1 MITKIKTINDFAVF
15 NNFTWDTSVLDKSGQ
30 PLVFNKLNVLYGRN
44 YSGKTT
50 LSRIFRALETH
61 QLPEKY
67 DSPKFEVVTEN
78 GQSIRQDNLAS
89 SNLNVRVFNED
100 FVRANLRFL
109 IDPDSEIAPF
119 AILGADNAET
129 EKAIKDLEEEIGS
142 DKDTQETGL
151 HKQLKEAKEAAKKA
165 QTDYSTDF
173 DGLERKLADK
183 ATNKRTGIKYNVNR
197 FGDQNYNITK
207 IKQDIS
213 VVTASTYTHLTA
225 DKKAENESTIVEQE
239 KSKIQHLAIQSLL
252 FDSYCHRASV
262 FLSQEIGASNKIP
275 ELLLNI
281 ALNDWVKQGTN
292 ILEGQ
297 KICAFCG
304 NPITDERWAVIH
316 AHFDE
321 ESKKLESEIDDL
333 VSQINSEKTLLHK
346 PFQIDKGSFYTKYYP
361 KIDEHLKTWDEA
373 VQEYCQSLD
382 KIIEQLQD
390 RKTQIT
396 VPIKFVFPKDNSAVL
411 EKVIEEF
418 NAIIKE
424 NNEFSSKLASAKAA
438 SYKALRLQ
446 EIADYCVTIEYEK
459 TIKQISIL
467 ESKRDKANKT
477 ANEAEEKLSI
487 KKQELLEK
495 RRQLNDEEEGAR
507 RVNKYLNDYFGH
519 NFVTLE
525 AEKVIEGEK
534 RIKFQIMRDGKP
546 AYNLS
551 EGECSLIS
559 FCYFM
564 AKLDDINT
572 QGTKPIIWI
581 DDPISSLDGNHI
593 YFMYSLIVA
602 RIAKTGNFEQ
612 LFISTHNLDF
622 LKYLKRLNS
631 YQPNA
636 KNEMKA
642 VSKQYFFIEREG
654 KLSKLLKMPN
664 YLAKN
669 ATEFNYLFSIVY
681 KCSKCV
687 TVTDDNY
694 DMLYSFGNSA
704 RKFLEMLLY
713 FQFPDDSEE
722 MLPKLKRF
730 FGSEEIP
737 PILMDRM
744 FNEDSHGTSPE
755 RSLKVDI
762 DPETIPVAKKVV
774 EKLQENKSQYD
785 ALLNS
790 IGEKPSP

>member
-1 MITKIKTINDFAVF
+1 MITKIKAISNFAVF
-15 NNFTWDTSVLDKSGQ
+15 DNFAWDTSVLDKNGQ
-30 PLVFNKLNVLYGRN
+30 PLVFSKLNILYGRN

-61 QLPEKY
+61 LLPEKY
-67 DSPKFEVVTEN
+67 DSPQFEVVTEN
-78 GQSIRQDNLAS
+78 GQSIKQDNLAS
-89 SNLNVRVFNED
+89 INLSVRVFNED
-100 FVRANLRFL
+100 FIRANLRFL

-129 EKAIKDLEEEIGS
+129 EKAIKDLEVEIGS
-142 DKDTQETGL
+142 DIDTHETGL
-151 HKQLKEAKEAAKKA
+151 YKKLKELKAAAQKA
-165 QTDYSTDF
+165 QKDYSTDF
-173 DGLERKLADK
+173 NSLESKLSDK

-197 FGDQNYNITK
+197 YGDQNYNIAK
-207 IKQDIS
+207 IKQEIA
-213 VVTASTYTHLTA
+213 VVTASTYTHLSA
-225 DKKAENESTIVEQE
+225 DKKVEYESTILEQE
-239 KSKIQHLAIQSLL
+239 KSDIQSLSIPSL
-252 FDSYCHRASV
+252 LLNSYCQRASV
-262 FLSQEIGASNKIP
+262 LLSQQIGASNKIP
-275 ELLLNI
+275 ELLLNV
-281 ALNDWVKQGTN
+281 ALNDWVKQGAN
-292 ILEGQ
+292 ILKGQ

-304 NPITDERWAVIH
+304 SPITDERWVVIH

-333 VSQINSEKTLLHK
+333 VSQINLEKALLHK
-346 PFQIDKGSFYTKYYP
+346 PLQIDKSTFYTKYCQ
-361 KIDEHLKTWDEA
+361 KIDDYLKTWEEA
-373 VQEYCQSLD
+373 VQQYCQSLD
-382 KIIEQLQD
+382 KIFERLQD
-390 RKTQIT
+390 RKSQIT
-396 VPIKFVFPKDNSAVL
+396 VPIQFIFPEDNSAIL
-411 EKVIEEF
+411 RKAINEF

-424 NNEFSSKLASAKAA
+424 NNEFSSKLASAKTVA
-438 SYKALRLQ
+438 YKALRLQ
-446 EIADYCVTIEYEK
+446 EVADYCATIEYEK
-459 TIKQISIL
+459 IIKQISIL
-467 ESKRDKANKT
+467 ESKHDKANET
-477 ANEAEEKLSI
+477 ASTEEETLSI
-487 KKQELLEK
+487 KKQKLQEK

-525 AEKVIEGEK
+525 AEKVTEGEK
-534 RIKFQIMRDGKP
+534 RIKFKIMRNGKP

-551 EGECSLIS
+551 GGECSLIS

-631 YQPNA
+631 YQPNT

-642 VSKQYFFIEREG
+642 LSKQYFLIEREG

-664 YLAKN
+664 YLARN
-669 ATEFNYLFSIVY
+669 ATEFNYLFSIIY
-681 KCSKCV
+681 KCSKCEN
-687 TVTDDNY
+687 VTDDNY
-694 DMLYSFGNSA
+694 DMLYGFGNSA

-722 MLPKLKRF
+722 LLPKLKRF
-730 FGSEEIP
+730 FKDEEIP

-744 FNEDSHGTSPE
+744 FNEDSHGSSPE
-755 RSLKVDI
+755 RSLKVDV
-762 DPETIPVAKKVV
+762 DPETIPVAKKVI
-774 EKLQENKSQYD
+774 EKLQENKAQFN

-790 IGEKPSP
+790 IGETPSP